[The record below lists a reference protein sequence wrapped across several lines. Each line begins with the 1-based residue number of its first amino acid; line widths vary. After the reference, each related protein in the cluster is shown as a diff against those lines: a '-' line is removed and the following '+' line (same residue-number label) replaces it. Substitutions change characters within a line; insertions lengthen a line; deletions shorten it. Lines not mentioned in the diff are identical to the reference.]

1 MIKKFKIYIDQSKY
15 KALNVRTR
23 AGNWRQLTIRSNENN
38 EHLVI
43 VIFDKQ
49 DLSDEQISEEKKL
62 LTEFFKKDSE
72 QENLEYKLKSLLFN
86 LNTNK

>member
-1 MIKKFKIYIDQSKY
+1 LIKKFKIYIDQSKY